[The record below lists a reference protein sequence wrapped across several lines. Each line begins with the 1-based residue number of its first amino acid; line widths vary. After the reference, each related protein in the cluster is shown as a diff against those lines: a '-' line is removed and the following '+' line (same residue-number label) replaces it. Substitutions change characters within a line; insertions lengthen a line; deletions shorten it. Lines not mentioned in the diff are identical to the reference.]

1 MVGIVTSSNNA
12 KFCQSAP
19 DQLLSVNNLPMLNY
33 PKLSVLNYYCQTMCH
48 YWSLAVT
55 APALKTA
62 HSKKVVAGRRLK
74 LSCKVRVSRCW
85 KVKVFTL
92 FESESFHFA
101 GKWKFSHWLKVKGF
115 CIDGKWKF
123 LHCLKLKVFA
133 LLKSESSWY
142 CWKVNVLKLW
152 ILTTFEKKKDFF
164 TIMEMK
170 SFTLA
175 GYEQGI
181 PLACNLVVQGW
192 RTPLLSRSPRH
203 HHIKEVRVC
212 FTLFHLIIYLVAQT
226 SGFSHTSY

>member
-1 MVGIVTSSNNA
+1 MSLLISCSDCSGAENCPLQEGGGWKEAQAELQGESLTLLESESFQIVWKW
-12 KFCQSAP
+12 KFS
-19 DQLLSVNNLPMLNY
+19 
-33 PKLSVLNYYCQTMCH
+33 YC
-48 YWSLAVT
+48 
-55 APALKTA
+55 
-62 HSKKVVAGRRLK
+62 R
-74 LSCKVRVSRCW
+74 

-123 LHCLKLKVFA
+123 LHCLKGKVFA

-175 GYEQGI
+175 GYKQGI

-203 HHIKEVRVC
+203 HHIKEVRVW
-212 FTLFHLIIYLVAQT
+212 FTLFH
-226 SGFSHTSY
+226 

>member
-1 MVGIVTSSNNA
+1 MSLLISCSDCSGAENCPLQEGGGWKEAQVELQGESLTLLESESFHIVWKW
-12 KFCQSAP
+12 KFS
-19 DQLLSVNNLPMLNY
+19 
-33 PKLSVLNYYCQTMCH
+33 H
-48 YWSLAVT
+48 
-55 APALKTA
+55 
-62 HSKKVVAGRRLK
+62 
-74 LSCKVRVSRCW
+74 CW

-123 LHCLKLKVFA
+123 LHCLKGKVFA
-133 LLKSESSWY
+133 LLKTESSWY

-170 SFTLA
+170 SFMLA
-175 GYEQGI
+175 GYKQGI

-203 HHIKEVRVC
+203 HHIKEVKSVVYT
-212 FTLFHLIIYLVAQT
+212 F
-226 SGFSHTSY
+226 